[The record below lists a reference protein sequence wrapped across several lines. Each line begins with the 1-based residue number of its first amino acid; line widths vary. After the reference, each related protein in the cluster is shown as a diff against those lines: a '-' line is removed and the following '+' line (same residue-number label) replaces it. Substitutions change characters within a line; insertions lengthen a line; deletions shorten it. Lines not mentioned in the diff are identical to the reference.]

1 MRGNMEFNKPVSN
14 PMLVGT
20 IELLR
25 AEDTPEHRNMF
36 VTEMTKA
43 SFIAP
48 ALIDPEPVENA
59 EGKLTIAGSSK
70 IQFPMLSAPDGKK
83 FFMAF
88 TDASEYEK
96 WQEKARPL
104 PTFALKFDD
113 YAAMLFHKNG
123 DGSTTQALGFV
134 INPVGCNIIVPKE
147 MVANIM
153 AARVAAAKQQA
164 AKQQGAKVIPFPGN
178 NIPEKK

>member
-1 MRGNMEFNKPVSN
+1 MLSEGGGMRGNMEFNKPVSN

-20 IELLR
+20 IELLK

-43 SFIAP
+43 SFLSP
-48 ALIDPEPVENA
+48 ALIDPEPVERD
-59 EGKLTIAGSSK
+59 GKLTITGNSK

-88 TDASEYEK
+88 TDASEYGK
-96 WQEKARPL
+96 WQEKTRSL
-104 PTFALKFDD
+104 PTFSLKFDD
-113 YAAMLFHKNG
+113 YVAMLFHKNG

-147 MVANIM
+147 MIANIM
-153 AARVAAAKQQA
+153 AARVAAAR
-164 AKQQGAKVIPFPGN
+164 QQGVQPIPFP
-178 NIPEKK
+178 EKKPV

>member
-59 EGKLTIAGSSK
+59 EGKLTIAGNSK

>member
-14 PMLVGT
+14 PMLVGS
-20 IELLR
+20 IELMK

-36 VTEMTKA
+36 VAEMTKA

-48 ALIDPEPVENA
+48 ALIDPEPEENA
-59 EGKLTIAGSSK
+59 EGKLAIKGNSK
-70 IQFPMLSAPDGKK
+70 VQFPMLSAPDGKK

-88 TDASEYEK
+88 TDMSEYEK
-96 WQEKARPL
+96 WQEKTRPL

-113 YAAMLFHKNG
+113 YVAMLFHKNS

-164 AKQQGAKVIPFPGN
+164 AKQQGAQVIPFP
-178 NIPEKK
+178 EKK

>member
-1 MRGNMEFNKPVSN
+1 MEFNKPVSN
-14 PMLVGT
+14 PMLVGC

-25 AEDTPEHRNMF
+25 EEDTPEHRNMF

-43 SFIAP
+43 SFLAP
-48 ALIDPEPVENA
+48 ALIDPEPEENA
-59 EGKLTIAGSSK
+59 EGKLTIKGNSK
-70 IQFPMLSAPDGKK
+70 VQFPMLSAPDGKK

-88 TDASEYEK
+88 TDASEYGK

-113 YAAMLFHKNG
+113 YVAMLFHKNS
-123 DGSTTQALGFV
+123 DGSTSQALGFV

-147 MVANIM
+147 MIANIM
-153 AARVAAAKQQA
+153 AARVAAARQQA
-164 AKQQGAKVIPFPGN
+164 AKQQGTPVPPTADR
-178 NIPEKK
+178 